1 MALVHGRDLN
11 RREFGGL
18 VVGGLALRP
27 SRATSGWYVTGHG
40 GPAGFDAVI
49 QGFMRARGI
58 PCGSL
63 AITCG
68 GRLVLARGYSCGTA
82 SRTQPTSLFRI
93 ASVSKPVTATAVL
106 RLVQDGRLTLED
118 RPARILRLST
128 AADPRLDDV
137 TVLHLLR
144 HTGGWDRRISGDPM
158 FDDAT
163 IAGALGTRLP
173 IRQDDVIA
181 YVTARGLDHAP
192 GTRYAYSN
200 YGYLLLGKIIERVTG
215 RPYADH
221 VRQTVL
227 RPLGIRRMRLGRT
240 LVRTDG
246 EVPYSSQLDGPTV
259 MDPSGRTVPGPYGTF
274 NQENNAFNCG
284 WLASAVDLAR
294 FATVYDGTT
303 SVLSPASVE
312 AALARPGTRP
322 KGGYYA
328 CGWHV
333 RPMAWSRDTWHTG
346 SLPGA
351 YALVLRRFDGVT
363 LAALFD
369 RRDETSGEGRSE
381 IEAALQE
388 TADAIDVWPSGDLGA
403 LYFPGSQ

>member
-18 VVGGLALRP
+18 MMGGLALRP
-27 SRATSGWYVTGHG
+27 SRKTADWYVTGHG
-40 GPAGFDAVI
+40 GPGGFDAVI

-68 GRLVLARGYSCGTA
+68 GRLVMARGYTWNTA
-82 SRTQPTSLFRI
+82 SRTQPTSLFRV

-128 AADPRLDDV
+128 AADRRLDDV

-144 HTGGWDRRISGDPM
+144 HTGGWDRKISGDPM
-158 FDDAT
+158 FDDAA
-163 IAGALGTRLP
+163 IADALGKRLP
-173 IRQDDVIA
+173 IGRRDIIA
-181 YVTARGLDHAP
+181 YVTARALDHAP

-215 RPYADH
+215 RPYAEH
-221 VRQTVL
+221 IRQAVL
-227 RPLGIRRMRLGRT
+227 GPLRIQRMRLGRT
-240 LVRTDG
+240 LLRTNG
-246 EVPYSSQLDGPTV
+246 EVPYSSRFDGPTV

-303 SVLSPASVE
+303 TVLTRKTVD
-312 AALARPGTRP
+312 AALARPGTKP
-322 KGGYYA
+322 SGGYYA

-333 RPMAWSRDTWHTG
+333 RPMAWGRDTWHTG

-369 RRDETSGEGRSE
+369 RRDDPAGEGHAE
-381 IEAALQE
+381 IEEELQE
-388 TADAIDVWPSGDLGA
+388 AADAVDGWPSVDLGPG
-403 LYFPGSQ
+403 YF